1 MSHALSWLIGRHVKN
16 VKQTNVSKDNYEQQL
31 TSKIRKQLEDEMEEK
46 LNKKV
51 QQNMRK
57 LLKKLGEANS
67 SLYLYVE
74 VLYINNSSDGD
85 DHDLIHCGNE
95 IDTSINKVHTLA
107 DQAMIKKTLIN
118 ANVQKHWHLWRT
130 LKEPDIE
137 MQNRVAI
144 QDEKNAQEVKEYKK
158 LLTHGSNQVNK
169 EGIDG
174 DISRLEKAITKRNG
188 VTCVKPSVD
197 FLHDLAVNWVN
208 GCYAL
213 PQSVVYFEFNVIKD
227 HALHKFSSLGF
238 INVFNHFGGV
248 IVFRF
253 RDSTS
258 LNQFLRNSLVTIE
271 CCVFNMKAWHEYYPF
286 NNVNDKVRVWV
297 CSSRDPF
304 LYWTVKGLCL
314 LGLVVG
320 NLIAMEQD
328 VKAM

>member
-46 LNKKV
+46 LNK
-51 QQNMRK
+51 
-57 LLKKLGEANS
+57 
-67 SLYLYVE
+67 
-74 VLYINNSSDGD
+74 
-85 DHDLIHCGNE
+85 
-95 IDTSINKVHTLA
+95 KVHTLA

-213 PQSVVYFEFNVIKD
+213 PQSVVYFEFDVIKD